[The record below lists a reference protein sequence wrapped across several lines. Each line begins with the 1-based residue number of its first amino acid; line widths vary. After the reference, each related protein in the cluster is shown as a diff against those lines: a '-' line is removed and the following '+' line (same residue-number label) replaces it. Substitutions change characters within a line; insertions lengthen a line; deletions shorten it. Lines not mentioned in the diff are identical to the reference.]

1 MKNLKKKYSI
11 KIPKNIQIFYCDKKN
26 IITFSGPLLTK
37 SLKLKIKIFLI
48 PSSSLIIASEILTEH
63 KSVTCTKDIKKLQ
76 GTTIAC
82 DKKLRARMRAMRSLL
97 LCLSS
102 C

>member
-26 IITFSGPLLTK
+26 IITFLGPLLTK

-48 PSSSLIIASEILTEH
+48 PSSSLIIASEISTEH
-63 KSVTCTKDIKKLQ
+63 NVTCIKDIKKLQ

-82 DKKLRARMRAMRSLL
+82 DKKLRARMRAMRSLP

>member
-1 MKNLKKKYSI
+1 MKNLKKKYSV
-11 KIPKNIQIFYCDKKN
+11 KIPKNIQILYCDKKN
-26 IITFSGPLLTK
+26 IITFLGPLLTK

-48 PSSSLIIASEILTEH
+48 PSSSLIIASQISVEH
-63 KSVTCTKDIKKLQ
+63 KSITCINDIKKLQ

-82 DKKLRARMRAMRSLL
+82 DKKLRARMRAVRSLL
-97 LCLSS
+97 LCQSS